1 MGQLKVALGAA
12 WVETDKWLSLLLG
25 LGRSHLRLAG
35 DLHLSVLLVPH
46 LWDDESGMSR
56 HCHLNGSCTFVH
68 VSISRDTS
76 CGIGDNLEWQC
87 YVLLLLALGRL
98 LWLLR

>member
-25 LGRSHLRLAG
+25 LSCSHLRLAS

-46 LWDDESGMSR
+46 LWDDESG
-56 HCHLNGSCTFVH
+56 
-68 VSISRDTS
+68 VS
-76 CGIGDNLEWQC
+76 
-87 YVLLLLALGRL
+87 
-98 LWLLR
+98 